1 MNLANKILPINFRET
16 GLQRLS
22 SNEEKSHQ
30 LRMNATDTMFMSVAY
45 HITNMYFFGCLRF
58 ADLFE
63 LRPGFVGDAGLT
75 PCIPTA
81 LTLRYSGRQSHP

>member
-58 ADLFE
+58 ADLFGF
-63 LRPGFVGDAGLT
+63 RPGLVGDVGLT
-75 PCIPTA
+75 PCIPTI
-81 LTLRYSGRQSHP
+81 

>member
-16 GLQRLS
+16 GFQRLS
-22 SNEEKSHQ
+22 SNEEKFHQ

-63 LRPGFVGDAGLT
+63 LRPVLVGDVGLT
-75 PCIPTA
+75 PCIPTI
-81 LTLRYSGRQSHP
+81 